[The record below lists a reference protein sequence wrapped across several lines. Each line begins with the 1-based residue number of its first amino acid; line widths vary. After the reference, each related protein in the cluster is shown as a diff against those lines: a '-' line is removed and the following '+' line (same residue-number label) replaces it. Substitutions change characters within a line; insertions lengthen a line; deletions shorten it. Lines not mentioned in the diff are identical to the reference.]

1 MNLAKL
7 SYGTAD
13 EVAEMLTV
21 ANDVT
26 QEDLTA
32 ALFNAMSRI
41 DDLEKQMKKLV
52 ESLGK
57 AAK

>member
-1 MNLAKL
+1 MNIAKL
-7 SYGTAD
+7 SYGPAD

-26 QEDLTA
+26 QGDLTA

-41 DDLEKQMKKLV
+41 DTLEKQMKKLV
-52 ESLGK
+52 EILGK